1 MGLTSKLL
9 LSLLFGFSLSCA
21 EAVDPQ
27 PVVKKT
33 VNDSNSQSGKIA
45 LKLSWAAQTSVT
57 AFHIYFV
64 DDKLKTRE
72 IDSLQADSEDFSS
85 PKIAIDDSNM
95 ESWPS
100 KGGKACF
107 YVVADNGGVLSDP
120 SEKACIT
127 L

>member
-1 MGLTSKLL
+1 MRIPSLL
-9 LSLLFGFSLSCA
+9 VLGLLFGLCASCA
-21 EAVDPQ
+21 ESADPQ

-33 VNDSNSQSGKIA
+33 ISDSNSQAGKVS
-45 LKLSWAAQTSVT
+45 LKLSWAAQSSVS
-57 AFHIYFV
+57 AFHIYYV
-64 DDKLKTRE
+64 DEKLKVRE
-72 IDSLQADSEDFSS
+72 IDSLQSDSEAFSS

-120 SEKACIT
+120 SDKACIT